1 MPKKVTPK
9 ETPEPQ
15 GMVGDSIQSL
25 ADRHLAFGW
34 WSLLIFLTLG
44 VVLELLHGF
53 KVGWYLDV
61 SNETRRHMWTLAH
74 AHGTLLALVNLAF
87 AFSLKGFGGHGGRGL
102 VMASRCLI
110 GAGVL
115 MPLGFFL
122 GGLVIHAGDPGLGIV
137 LLPAGALLL
146 VAGVF
151 LAARSLSTRWS
162 D

>member
-15 GMVGDSIQSL
+15 GMVGDSVQSL
-25 ADRHLAFGW
+25 VDRHLAFGW

-61 SNETRRHMWTLAH
+61 SKETRRHLWTLAH

-87 AFSLKGFGGHGGRGL
+87 SFSLAGFREMPGTGL
-102 VMASRCLI
+102 ILASRCLI

-115 MPLGFFL
+115 MPVGFFL

-137 LLPAGALLL
+137 FLPAGALLL
-146 VAGVF
+146 LAGVF
-151 LAARSLSTRWS
+151 LTARLLGTRRME
-162 D
+162 